1 MNICLCSENDHI
13 KNYSFERSDRM
24 IYLSEYNVEA
34 YRGVSGLELH
44 ELGDVN
50 IITGGNNSGKSSVLE
65 SLMLLKNTDDISNV
79 LAVSDI
85 RNSNYMLENRI
96 TKFNSFIY
104 LFNAA
109 EPEKRIAVNGILKNK
124 PVSFELKGGF
134 RRVNVPYRP
143 NMDEMTEFRGN
154 ITSRYGDEKNNSPVR
169 LNELI
174 NIRNTIKKPENISI
188 RYISPSQHI
197 SGRVFDKTVNEPYY
211 KEAVIKALGVFD
223 KNIVDI
229 IYRKDEN
236 NSHLTEY
243 VHNRISG
250 LMPVSCMGD
259 GVKKLLSAA
268 NGIVS
273 SKQGILL
280 IDDIDTSLQSE
291 YFDDIFCF
299 VVRLCMKFKI
309 QLFASVRSKE
319 ALKSFLNSQ
328 AYDKNADSDDP
339 IRVIRLEKKD
349 GKTTADVIKGSI
361 AYSM

>member
-1 MNICLCSENDHI
+1 
-13 KNYSFERSDRM
+13 M

-134 RRVNVPYRP
+134 RRVNVPYRT

-211 KEAVIKALGVFD
+211 KEAVIKALGLFD